1 MQRACP
7 IINAL
12 TKVEN
17 RWQTKQQWGKLM
29 YQRIYIDIVF
39 MTNFLMDY
47 MLLRLVGKFLHLDGK
62 RRRCVISAAFGSF
75 VSCLLVCA
83 PFKIIFPAAVL
94 IHGGCAFFMASFA
107 FRLKKGGLL
116 VKTILALYFTAF
128 VVGGIYQALETERT
142 MTVKIFLLFLA
153 GIYGALYTL
162 GCVTETFRFGRRN
175 IFPVTLKYQGK
186 LQQTYGFY
194 DTGNLLMDPVKK
206 QPVSIIKQEL
216 LGSLISK
223 EQVKKLMD
231 IKDKPEELENT
242 GFVSLQP
249 HFLSCH
255 TADGK
260 KGLLLAV
267 ILDELLIQTPERV
280 VHVGKPVLAITSE
293 PSALGEE
300 YEILLNSRLLN

>member
-1 MQRACP
+1 MFGYIVMNKP
-7 IINAL
+7 EI
-12 TKVEN
+12 KM
-17 RWQTKQQWGKLM
+17 KDFDM
-29 YQRIYIDIVF
+29 YRTFYCGLCRELREKYGISGQITLSYD
-39 MTNFLMDY
+39 MTFVI
-47 MLLRLVGKFLHLDGK
+47 LLL
-62 RRRCVISAAFGSF
+62 S
-75 VSCLLVCA
+75 
-83 PFKIIFPAAVL
+83 
-94 IHGGCAFFMASFA
+94 
-107 FRLKKGGLL
+107 
-116 VKTILALYFTAF
+116 ALY
-128 VVGGIYQALETERT
+128 EP
-142 MTVKIFLLFLA
+142 K
-153 GIYGALYTL
+153 
-162 GCVTETFRFGRRN
+162 
-175 IFPVTLKYQGK
+175 
-186 LQQTYGFY
+186 TYKG
-194 DTGNLLMDPVKK
+194 TTRCILHPVKK

-242 GFVSLQP
+242 ESVSLQP

>member
-1 MQRACP
+1 M
-7 IINAL
+7 
-12 TKVEN
+12 
-17 RWQTKQQWGKLM
+17 
-29 YQRIYIDIVF
+29 
-39 MTNFLMDY
+39 
-47 MLLRLVGKFLHLDGK
+47 
-62 RRRCVISAAFGSF
+62 
-75 VSCLLVCA
+75 
-83 PFKIIFPAAVL
+83 
-94 IHGGCAFFMASFA
+94 
-107 FRLKKGGLL
+107 
-116 VKTILALYFTAF
+116 
-128 VVGGIYQALETERT
+128 
-142 MTVKIFLLFLA
+142 
-153 GIYGALYTL
+153 
-162 GCVTETFRFGRRN
+162 
-175 IFPVTLKYQGK
+175 KYQGK
-186 LQQTYGFY
+186 LKQTYGFY

-267 ILDELLIQTPERV
+267 ILDELLIQTPGRV
-280 VHVGKPVLAITSE
+280 IHVGKPVLAITSE

>member
-1 MQRACP
+1 
-7 IINAL
+7 
-12 TKVEN
+12 
-17 RWQTKQQWGKLM
+17 M

-62 RRRCVISAAFGSF
+62 RRRCVISAVFGSF

-116 VKTILALYFTAF
+116 AKTILALYFTAF

-142 MTVKIFLLFLA
+142 MTVKIFLLFLS
-153 GIYGALYTL
+153 GIYGTLYTL

-186 LQQTYGFY
+186 LKQTYGFY

-242 GFVSLQP
+242 GFVSL

-267 ILDELLIQTPERV
+267 ILDELLIQTPGRV
-280 VHVGKPVLAITSE
+280 IHVGKPVLAITSE

>member
-116 VKTILALYFTAF
+116 AKTILALYFTAF

-142 MTVKIFLLFLA
+142 MTEKKFLLFLS
-153 GIYGALYTL
+153 GIYGTLYTL

-186 LQQTYGFY
+186 LKQTYGFY

-267 ILDELLIQTPERV
+267 ILDELLIQTPGRV
-280 VHVGKPVLAITSE
+280 IHVGKPVLAITSE

>member
-107 FRLKKGGLL
+107 FRLKKADPYWRRSHDRKGGGPR
-116 VKTILALYFTAF
+116 
-128 VVGGIYQALETERT
+128 GGS
-142 MTVKIFLLFLA
+142 
-153 GIYGALYTL
+153 
-162 GCVTETFRFGRRN
+162 
-175 IFPVTLKYQGK
+175 GK
-186 LQQTYGFY
+186 
-194 DTGNLLMDPVKK
+194 
-206 QPVSIIKQEL
+206 
-216 LGSLISK
+216 GS
-223 EQVKKLMD
+223 
-231 IKDKPEELENT
+231 
-242 GFVSLQP
+242 
-249 HFLSCH
+249 SCR
-255 TADGK
+255 
-260 KGLLLAV
+260 
-267 ILDELLIQTPERV
+267 LLIV
-280 VHVGKPVLAITSE
+280 VVTS
-293 PSALGEE
+293 
-300 YEILLNSRLLN
+300 

>member
-1 MQRACP
+1 
-7 IINAL
+7 
-12 TKVEN
+12 
-17 RWQTKQQWGKLM
+17 M
-29 YQRIYIDIVF
+29 YQRMYIDIVF

-75 VSCLLVCA
+75 VSCLLVCV
-83 PFKIIFPAAVL
+83 PFKII
-94 IHGGCAFFMASFA
+94 
-107 FRLKKGGLL
+107 
-116 VKTILALYFTAF
+116 F

-153 GIYGALYTL
+153 GIYGTLYTL

-231 IKDKPEELENT
+231 IKDKPEALENT